1 MCWLFL
7 ILPFLHDFKMSVCE
21 LIYEPSDRHFEI
33 KVYLFTDDLTQALTG
48 DPRAPLPPR
57 EAISQYVQQH
67 LELYVNNSSQQ
78 LQFYSIRQ
86 KEEQTLLQF
95 RTQSLEGSPAS
106 IFVKNDLLLEKFSE
120 QSNMVY
126 LVAPGKS
133 KQVEALGNNR
143 RNASFGW

>member
-67 LELYVNNSSQQ
+67 LELYVNNSRQQ

>member
-1 MCWLFL
+1 MYWLL
-7 ILPFLHDFKMSVCE
+7 LAVPFLHDFKMSVCE
-21 LIYEPSDRHFEI
+21 LIYEPSDRHFEV

-48 DPRAPLPPR
+48 DPRATLPTR
-57 EAISQYVQQH
+57 EAVSQYVQQH
-67 LELYVNNSSQQ
+67 LELYVNSSRQE

-95 RTQSLEGSPAS
+95 RTPSMTGSPS
-106 IFVKNDLLLEKFSE
+106 SVFVRNDLLLEKFSE

-126 LVAPGKS
+126 LTAPGKS

-143 RNASFGW
+143 RNASFGL

>member
-1 MCWLFL
+1 MFWLFL

-67 LELYVNNSSQQ
+67 LELYVNNSRQQ

-126 LVAPGKS
+126 LIAPGKS

>member
-1 MCWLFL
+1 MFWLFL

-57 EAISQYVQQH
+57 ETISQYVQQH
-67 LELYVNNSSQQ
+67 LELYVNNSRQQ

-95 RTQSLEGSPAS
+95 RTQSLEASPAS

>member
-1 MCWLFL
+1 
-7 ILPFLHDFKMSVCE
+7 MSVCE

-67 LELYVNNSSQQ
+67 LELYVNNSHQQ

-95 RTQSLEGSPAS
+95 RTPVLSASPS
-106 IFVKNDLLLEKFSE
+106 QIYVKNDLLLEKFSE

-126 LVAPGKS
+126 LIAPGKS

>member
-1 MCWLFL
+1 MFWLFF

-67 LELYVNNSSQQ
+67 LELYVNNSHQQ

-95 RTQSLEGSPAS
+95 RTPVLSASPS
-106 IFVKNDLLLEKFSE
+106 QIYVKNDLLLEKFSE

-126 LVAPGKS
+126 LIAPGKS

>member
-1 MCWLFL
+1 MFWLFL

-143 RNASFGW
+143 RNTSFGW

>member
-1 MCWLFL
+1 MFWLFL

>member
-1 MCWLFL
+1 MYWLFL
-7 ILPFLHDFKMSVCE
+7 VLPFLHDFKMSVCE
-21 LIYEPSDRHFEI
+21 LIYEPSDRHFDV

-48 DPRAPLPPR
+48 DPRATLPTR
-57 EAISQYVQQH
+57 EAISQYILQH
-67 LELYVNNSSQQ
+67 LELYVNNSRQE

-95 RTQSLEGSPAS
+95 RTPALASSPS
-106 IFVKNDLLLEKFSE
+106 GVYVKNDLLLEKFSE

-126 LVAPGKS
+126 LMVPGKS
-133 KQVEALGNNR
+133 RQVEALGNNR